1 MANETKTRIVKKNF
15 VVKESKFSSGVK
27 SRWRFPRGKHSKVRQ
42 MHKGRPALPSPGF
55 GSSKSSYGLHSSGLF
70 PIVVK
75 NKEELQ
81 SINKETQGVLLSA
94 NLGKRKRVEVL
105 EVAQGLGLK
114 LLNVKDVTKYLSSI
128 KEEMVR
134 RKKSK
139 VDNSSKK
146 AKKAEDNKKK
156 AKKKEDE
163 SKKPDEDNKADLSKK
178 VKALENQVETEIEK
192 KQSGSEDK
200 VPTTDVKPLA
210 DKVAEI
216 NSEESKEESTDKKV
230 ARLVQQT
237 RSNE

>member
-1 MANETKTRIVKKNF
+1 
-15 VVKESKFSSGVK
+15 
-27 SRWRFPRGKHSKVRQ
+27 
-42 MHKGRPALPSPGF
+42 
-55 GSSKSSYGLHSSGLF
+55 
-70 PIVVK
+70 
-75 NKEELQ
+75 
-81 SINKETQGVLLSA
+81 
-94 NLGKRKRVEVL
+94 
-105 EVAQGLGLK
+105 
-114 LLNVKDVTKYLSSI
+114 
-128 KEEMVR
+128 MVR

-139 VDNSSKK
+139 VDNSNKK
-146 AKKAEDNKKK
+146 AKKAEENKKK

-192 KQSGSEDK
+192 KQSGSEEI
-200 VPTTDVKPLA
+200 VTTTDVKPLV